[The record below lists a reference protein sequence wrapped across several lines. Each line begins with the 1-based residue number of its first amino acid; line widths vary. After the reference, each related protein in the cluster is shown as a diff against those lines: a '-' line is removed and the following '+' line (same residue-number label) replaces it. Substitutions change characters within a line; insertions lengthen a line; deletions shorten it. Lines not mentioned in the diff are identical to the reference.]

1 MRPERVVIG
10 RILRAHGIRGELKV
24 RRSTD
29 LTNRFKP
36 GSNVLLVRGGKD
48 LGEFEIER
56 VRVLGELIGVKFRGI
71 ESREDADGIKG
82 SDIEVP
88 PADLDNLPDDTYYV
102 FDLVG
107 MQVWSDE
114 DQLLGEVTEVA
125 PLPANDVLTVRDG
138 EKAYQIPMIA
148 DVIRDV
154 AVSDKRITVHLLPG
168 LLDL

>member
-10 RILRAHGIRGELKV
+10 RVLRAHGIRGELKV

-29 LTNRFKP
+29 LADRFQP
-36 GSNVLLVRGGKD
+36 GNVVLFVRGGKD

-56 VRVLGELIGVKFRGI
+56 VRTLGDLIGVKFRGI
-71 ESREDADGIKG
+71 ESREDAEGVKG

-88 PADLDNLPDDTYYV
+88 PDSDILPDDTYYV

-125 PLPANDVLTVRDG
+125 QLPANDVLTVLDG
-138 EKAYQIPMIA
+138 SKAYQIPMIA